1 MNRMRWNTKPVWVA
15 AGAVLALLSACST
28 VPDTPV
34 AQAPGQRAMYFYP
47 QGTQTAEQQDR
58 DRYECYRWAV
68 RQTGSDPGMQALGP
82 STERRDVPVGANP
95 DAVAAGAMSGAAI
108 GMVTASP
115 RNAGGAM
122 VLGAIFGGLLASAV
136 SEQQREARMASVRRA
151 DEAARQRTE
160 DDFRRAMS
168 ACMAGRGYEVR

>member
-1 MNRMRWNTKPVWVA
+1 MRWNRKPAGLA
-15 AGAVLALLSACST
+15 AGAALALLAGCST
-28 VPDTPV
+28 LPDTPA
-34 AQAPGQRAMYFYP
+34 AQAAPAARALYFYP
-47 QGTQTAEQQDR
+47 EGTQTPERQDR

-68 RQTGSDPGMQALGP
+68 RQTGTDPGMQALGP
-82 STERRDVPVGANP
+82 SAQRREAPVGANP

-136 SEQQREARMASVRRA
+136 SEQQREAHAASARRA